1 MKRLVGTLLFI
12 ILFYNTSISQ
22 TVQEFVKAGNPDAI
36 GFDTERLRKIDTL
49 LSGYVND
56 GIMPNALSLV
66 IKDGEII
73 HFSAYGYN
81 DAEKKVTVKKD
92 DIFRNAS
99 QTKAITT
106 TVLMTLFEENRFMLD
121 DPIEKYLSMF
131 AHPRVYVSGSAK
143 EGNLVTRPASRS
155 ITIRHLLT
163 HTSGY
168 GYDAFGENIRGI
180 NYIEPTTSKEVME
193 RLARVPLMH
202 DPGERFTYGFSTDIA
217 GYLAEVLTGKSL
229 GTLMKERVFDPL
241 GMKDTYFHL
250 PKEKYSRLVKCY
262 MRTND
267 STRYVLNPDPFE
279 QTFPFASDQPY
290 NGGGGGLCGTIED
303 YARFC
308 QMILNGGVFNNRRI
322 LGRRTVELMCTDQ
335 LAGIPQN
342 HPFSLGFEVTD
353 FNRFKRSMVSEGSVK
368 WGGAYGTDYII
379 DRKENMILL
388 LYTNIVPWV
397 NPNVQDRFHI
407 TVYQSLK

>member
-12 ILFYNTSISQ
+12 VLFYNTSISQ
-22 TVQEFVKAGNPDAI
+22 SVQGFVKTDNPDAI
-36 GFDTERLRKIDTL
+36 GFDTERLKKIDNL

-73 HFSAYGYN
+73 HFSAYGYS
-81 DAEKKVTVKKD
+81 DAEKKIVVKKD
-92 DIFRNAS
+92 DIFRKAS
-99 QTKAITT
+99 QTKAITS
-106 TVLMTLFEENRFMLD
+106 TVLMTLFEENWFMLD
-121 DPIEKYLSMF
+121 EPIEKYLPMF

-143 EGNLVTRPASRS
+143 EGNLVTRPANRS

-168 GYDAFGENIRGI
+168 GYDAFGENIRGV

-250 PKEKYSRLVKCY
+250 PKEKHSRLVKCY
-262 MRTND
+262 MRTSD
-267 STRYVLNPDPFE
+267 STRYVLNSDPFE
-279 QTFPFASDQPY
+279 QTFPFATDQPY
-290 NGGGGGLCGTIED
+290 NGGSGGLCGTIED
-303 YARFC
+303 YAKFC
-308 QMILNGGVFNNRRI
+308 QMILNGGEFNNRRI

-379 DRKENMILL
+379 DRKENMIVL

-407 TVYQSLK
+407 AVYQSLK